1 MADLSEAE
9 TRKKIIDP
17 QLKEVGWL
25 KAYVKDE
32 VNSLKSN
39 FKTKDYVPFNG
50 EIERGKDRFIDYLL
64 LGEDNAPLAIIEAK
78 KSSVSFYK
86 GRIQAETYVKDIDKQ
101 TKEKL
106 PIFLTNGNEWLF
118 IDQEG
123 VERKIS
129 KPFTQEDLKRR
140 RELFINK
147 RDPSNNKI
155 DPKIVDREKSILIVK
170 KLSEHFGQ
178 GHRSALVNMATGTG
192 KTRVAMALINVLTNA
207 NYVKNVLFVVDRIS
221 LANQAKEAG
230 FKKFFNEPV
239 CELNVEG
246 FSSTARFYVSTVQTL
261 MGKKGKYLFEKFS
274 PGFFDLIIFD
284 EAHRS
289 IYDRNNLIMR
299 YFDSL
304 KIGLTATPSK
314 GDRKNTA
321 KLFDCEND
329 EPTVKYD
336 YNDAVR
342 DGVLASY
349 NAQIIETKVLSLGI
363 EGKKLT
369 SDLKTMLMKQEENP
383 ECLELPGASFDRVF
397 MDSKTNEVI
406 IREFMARC
414 QKTDDLIPCKTIFFC
429 ASIRHAKEMKRL
441 FTQLYPGLSKEVKII
456 TSDMARYMDEVQR
469 FKLDSEPRIALSV
482 GILDTGI
489 DIPEICN
496 LVFIK
501 PVFSSIRFWQ
511 MLGRGTRNF
520 KSCTHKDW
528 LPTNEGFPSKE
539 DFLILDFQ
547 FGDHSNVRYHKLKE
561 SKEKAGSL
569 DAKTKIFLQRL
580 ELLEKSLEDGERKV
594 VEDKVIET
602 VNSLDKKSFIIK
614 EKLPIIKKVVSRK
627 FDLKEHIKELREEI
641 APLLIFT
648 PADNAKIYAF
658 ILKVEK
664 LFDHIKEEQFD
675 KIDKIRDYVLGKL
688 KNILQR
694 DNLDAVKSKNDEIKK
709 VFQEE
714 FWDDLTF
721 DDVEFLVKEIA
732 PLMIYYITNPKR
744 VLQVEAPDW
753 VIAEENIKME
763 VQEDPK
769 FKEFI
774 EKNPLIQK
782 IKKGEGITSKEI
794 LELEKQLSKLDF
806 SWTIEKVQKFRKKD
820 FLIFLHQI
828 LGLSQEYDP
837 KVMIEREF
845 GKHIMH
851 NSQKYNSDQLE
862 FLSLLKKVFSER
874 KYIEKKDFASH
885 PLAEERPLDKFS
897 EEQIDEIVVKCGK
910 LRMR

>member
-1 MADLSEAE
+1 MVNLSEAE

-17 QLKEVGWL
+17 QLKEIGWL

-32 VNSLKSN
+32 INSLKSN
-39 FKTKDYVPFNG
+39 FETKDYVPFNG

-86 GRIQAETYVKDIDKQ
+86 GRIQAETYVKDIEKKI
-101 TKEKL
+101 KEKL
-106 PIFLTNGNEWLF
+106 PIFLTNGNEWMF

-140 RELFINK
+140 RELFKNK
-147 RDPSNNKI
+147 RDPSNTKI

-170 KLSEHFGQ
+170 KLSEHFEQ

-289 IYDRNNLIMR
+289 IYDRNNLIMK

-304 KIGLTATPSK
+304 KVGLTATPSK
-314 GDRKNTA
+314 GDKKNTS
-321 KLFDCEND
+321 KLFNCEND

-342 DGVLASY
+342 DGVLAPY
-349 NAQIIETKVLSLGI
+349 NAQVIETKVLSLGI

-406 IREFMARC
+406 IREFIARC

-441 FTQLYPGLSKEVKII
+441 FTHIYPSLSKEVKII

-511 MLGRGTRNF
+511 MLGRGTRNL

-528 LPTNEGFPSKE
+528 LPTKEGFSTKD
-539 DFLILDFQ
+539 DFQILDFQ
-547 FGDHSNVRYHKLKE
+547 FGDPSNA
-561 SKEKAGSL
+561 S
-569 DAKTKIFLQRL
+569 T
-580 ELLEKSLEDGERKV
+580 
-594 VEDKVIET
+594 
-602 VNSLDKKSFIIK
+602 NS
-614 EKLPIIKKVVSRK
+614 
-627 FDLKEHIKELREEI
+627 
-641 APLLIFT
+641 
-648 PADNAKIYAF
+648 
-658 ILKVEK
+658 
-664 LFDHIKEEQFD
+664 
-675 KIDKIRDYVLGKL
+675 
-688 KNILQR
+688 
-694 DNLDAVKSKNDEIKK
+694 
-709 VFQEE
+709 
-714 FWDDLTF
+714 
-721 DDVEFLVKEIA
+721 
-732 PLMIYYITNPKR
+732 NP
-744 VLQVEAPDW
+744 
-753 VIAEENIKME
+753 
-763 VQEDPK
+763 
-769 FKEFI
+769 
-774 EKNPLIQK
+774 
-782 IKKGEGITSKEI
+782 
-794 LELEKQLSKLDF
+794 
-806 SWTIEKVQKFRKKD
+806 
-820 FLIFLHQI
+820 
-828 LGLSQEYDP
+828 
-837 KVMIEREF
+837 
-845 GKHIMH
+845 
-851 NSQKYNSDQLE
+851 NS
-862 FLSLLKKVFSER
+862 
-874 KYIEKKDFASH
+874 
-885 PLAEERPLDKFS
+885 
-897 EEQIDEIVVKCGK
+897 
-910 LRMR
+910 